1 MHEDISFWKWINND
15 TLGVVTDSA
24 VYHWAGTG
32 DSAPVKVFD
41 RHANLAGHQIIN
53 YRASSDEKWLVLV
66 GIASNPN
73 PEGFKVKGSLQLYSK
88 ERGVSQPIEGHA
100 AAFANIKLENSAVET
115 KLFTFANRTATG
127 AKVSLRHDLTRYVP
141 ARSLCFPLYSF
152 TSLKSTTKRMRQS
165 SRRSKSTSSSH
176 LRLPTTSLLQCRF
189 PRGMSYVSYEAVR
202 ANRA

>member
-141 ARSLCFPLYSF
+141 ARSLCFPLY
-152 TSLKSTTKRMRQS
+152 
-165 SRRSKSTSSSH
+165 RRSKSTSSSH